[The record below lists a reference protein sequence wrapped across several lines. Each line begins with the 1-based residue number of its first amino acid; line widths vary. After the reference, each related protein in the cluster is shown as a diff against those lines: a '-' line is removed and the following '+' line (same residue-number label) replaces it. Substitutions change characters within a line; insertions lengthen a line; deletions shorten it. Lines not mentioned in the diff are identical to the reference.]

1 MHFIK
6 MHGIGNDYVYVDR
19 FLYDAPKDVDA
30 AAVKVS
36 DRHTGIGSDGLI
48 LIEPSEVADCR
59 MNMRNADGS
68 VSKMCGNAMRCIGK
82 YMLERHPE
90 RCHGDVVRIETL
102 GGIKAVQAVERDEN
116 GAVTLLRVDMEAPGF
131 AAESIPVLADDP
143 QDVPL
148 RIGDKPARGVCVS
161 MGNPHVVF
169 LVDEDPMGL
178 EPFDVEPIRALCGQ
192 INVPYTVLDTEIA
205 HIIFDVRKESNPCAL
220 CAKMRRGALNDAAV
234 AAGCNKVALGHHR
247 EDAIETLLMSLIF
260 EGRLHTFHP
269 NTYLSRRNIT
279 VIRPMVYVPEK
290 HVIHMVRTL
299 DLPVVKNP
307 CPADGNSK
315 REEIKELIASLC
327 KTYPHLKD
335 YMLSA
340 LQNTAQYGLWDQ
352 KQAGGAPAVPPQQP
366 DKEE

>member
-1 MHFIK
+1 MKTVLGCIRK
-6 MHGIGNDYVYVDR
+6 
-19 FLYDAPKDVDA
+19 
-30 AAVKVS
+30 
-36 DRHTGIGSDGLI
+36 
-48 LIEPSEVADCR
+48 ADTDFG
-59 MNMRNADGS
+59 M
-68 VSKMCGNAMRCIGK
+68 I
-82 YMLERHPE
+82 
-90 RCHGDVVRIETL
+90 
-102 GGIKAVQAVERDEN
+102 
-116 GAVTLLRVDMEAPGF
+116 APG
-131 AAESIPVLADDP
+131 D
-143 QDVPL
+143 
-148 RIGDKPARGVCVS
+148 RIAVGVS
-161 MGNPHVVF
+161 GGKDSLLLLYALSLYRKF
-169 LVDEDPMGL
+169 SGKDFTLQAITLKLGL
-178 EPFDVEPIRALCGQ
+178 EPFDVSGIEELCRQ
-192 INVPYTVLDTEIA
+192 IDVPYTVLDTEIA
-205 HIIFDVRKESNPCAL
+205 HVIFDIRKESNPCAL

-327 KTYPHLKD
+327 NTYPHLKD

>member
-1 MHFIK
+1 MKTVLGCIRK
-6 MHGIGNDYVYVDR
+6 
-19 FLYDAPKDVDA
+19 
-30 AAVKVS
+30 
-36 DRHTGIGSDGLI
+36 
-48 LIEPSEVADCR
+48 ADTDFG
-59 MNMRNADGS
+59 M
-68 VSKMCGNAMRCIGK
+68 I
-82 YMLERHPE
+82 
-90 RCHGDVVRIETL
+90 
-102 GGIKAVQAVERDEN
+102 
-116 GAVTLLRVDMEAPGF
+116 APG
-131 AAESIPVLADDP
+131 D
-143 QDVPL
+143 
-148 RIGDKPARGVCVS
+148 RIAVGVS
-161 MGNPHVVF
+161 GGKDSLLLLYALSLYRKF
-169 LVDEDPMGL
+169 SGKDFTLQAITLKLGL
-178 EPFDVEPIRALCGQ
+178 EPFDVSGIERLCRQ
-192 INVPYTVLDTEIA
+192 IDVPYTVLDTEIA
-205 HIIFDVRKESNPCAL
+205 HVIFDIRKESNPCAL

-315 REEIKELIASLC
+315 REEIKELIAFLC